1 MLINVFAASYQVI
14 SIWYMH
20 YISNTGYIN
29 INNWETSRIN
39 IQKII
44 KTISQQ
50 ECIPVGC
57 LPSTAVAV
65 SGGGGGGSG
74 QGGCL
79 PKVGVCPGD
88 VCLRGVSAQV
98 VSARHTVL
106 PLWTEWQT
114 DVKTLPCRNYVADGK
129 NTIKNCISLLPLYT
143 DTSGGGCDTIV
154 GKQTTCPNN
163 QLANSWKQVNVPGE
177 NTFVSITYL
186 FFVKLKTLWSFMIL
200 SSPFELAHT
209 CSMSRV

>member
-1 MLINVFAASYQVI
+1 
-14 SIWYMH
+14 MH

-29 INNWETSRIN
+29 INNWETSWIN

-57 LPSTAVAV
+57 VPSAAVTV
-65 SGGGGGGSG
+65 SGRGGSA

-79 PKVGVCPGD
+79 PKMGVCPGG
-88 VCLRGVSAQV
+88 VC
-98 VSARHTVL
+98 
-106 PLWTEWQT
+106 QT
-114 DVKTLPCRNYVADGK
+114 HSPPPVDRMTDRCKTLPCRNYVADGK
-129 NTIKNCISLLPLYT
+129 NTIKNCISLLPFYT
-143 DTSGGGCDTIV
+143 DTGGGGCDTTV
-154 GKQTTCPNN
+154 RKQTTCPNN

-177 NTFVSITYL
+177 NTFVSITYF

-209 CSMSRV
+209 CSMSRVQ